1 MMINHVVFDLDG
13 TLTDRNTGNIPKS
26 TLEAIDQLKKRG
38 ITIILATGRPYY
50 EIDPILVQQINADY
64 VVSLNGRVIY
74 NDKKE
79 MLWNKAIEGDVVQQV
94 IDYANKMGLEHGVH
108 TLEETIILS
117 GDSIQKQIENVIKR
131 PRDLKHSNHI
141 DHATPIYNIMIKMES
156 PEQIKGFRTE
166 FPELIVETFG
176 SIFFDVYSKDVDKS
190 VGIDHVFKMIHG
202 QWSKTLVFGDGAND
216 ICMAKKAEIAFAM
229 GDAHPDL
236 MKVKSIRVTSKSD
249 EAGIPNALRKLGM
262 IEHQDHRHGWQ
273 RFKHRFI
280 TTKMGTT
287 LPIAFFLLLA
297 FAYDKFIAD
306 LPGDS
311 LSFLGLGLISFVYS
325 VYLYLDTK

>member
-50 EIDPILVQQINADY
+50 EIDPILLQQINADY

-79 MLWNKAIEGDVVQQV
+79 MLWNKAIEGDVVQEV

-141 DHATPIYNIMIKMES
+141 DHSTPVYNIMVKMED
-156 PEQIKGFRTE
+156 PHQKEAFCTR
-166 FPELIVETFG
+166 FPDLIVENFG
-176 SIFFDVYSKDVDKS
+176 SVFYDVYTKDVDKS
-190 VGIDHVFKMIHG
+190 VGVENVLKLIRG
-202 QWSKTLVFGDGAND
+202 QWAKTLVFGDGAND
-216 ICMAKKAEIAFAM
+216 VCMARKAGIAYAM
-229 GDAHPDL
+229 GDSHPDL
-236 MKVKSIRVTSKSD
+236 LSLKGIRITSNSD
-249 EAGIPNALRKLGM
+249 EEGISLALRKLGL
-262 IEHQDHRHGWQ
+262 IDYADQRHGWQ
-273 RFKHRFI
+273 RFKHRF
-280 TTKMGTT
+280 TMTKMGST

-297 FAYDKFIAD
+297 FGYDKFIMD
-306 LPGDS
+306 LPGDNF
-311 LSFLGLGLISFVYS
+311 SFLILGIISLAYS
-325 VYLYLDTK
+325 IYLYLDTK